1 MTYNQ
6 DEDTIILTQKTQI
19 DTQNINN
26 DQTTES
32 EDFEFNFG
40 PDGIPLEEFLSYLEK
55 DDQEVF

>member
-6 DEDTIILTQKTQI
+6 DEDTIILTQNTQV

-32 EDFEFNFG
+32 EDFEFEFN
-40 PDGIPLEEFLSYLEK
+40 PWLPLETFLSYLKK
-55 DDQEVF
+55 DDQEVS